1 MKEEGEKKK
10 KKNSREGATAPRG
23 GGGVRL
29 GGGRGAGARGERRAG
44 GMAAARV
51 EVLAPG
57 SRGDF
62 LPALGLAIGLR
73 ARGAEVRL
81 GCHEGFV
88 AEARAAGVLAR
99 ALSGADPVA
108 ARGAPGASGRAAED
122 QWLRTLREYRDGL
135 EWAGPNGLVVF
146 NFFSSP
152 IVHLL
157 EGDRSGVR
165 AVALLQQPIIP
176 SPLAPHFLFADP
188 KMRRTLEAM
197 VAATRR
203 NVVGGHAPAGEAGL
217 NLASYPTAE
226 AILWYPFQRVLR
238 GWRTE
243 LGLPEAP
250 GGGHFQLL
258 REQLR
263 VPIVYTFSKELL
275 PPGGSTPRGQGS
287 GTPPIWH
294 CGSCE
299 PPQDPSWSPTPE
311 LGAFLAHAEDG
322 GWRQSVAY
330 LGLGS
335 SALALKRPENALE
348 VLRGLVKQGM
358 RVLVCERLLEACR
371 RTCPGPLP
379 GRLGEVLAVGN
390 IPHVWLFRRL
400 DLVVHHGGGGTFAA
414 ACAAGVPQV
423 MAPVEFDQS
432 FWAARG
438 RALGVAPAPLDVA
451 AEGPLPAQA
460 VSTVLGEALAPWR
473 LDRARK
479 LAGRMR
485 REPESS
491 AWTAADRVLAVL
503 AGAGELSP

>member
-1 MKEEGEKKK
+1 
-10 KKNSREGATAPRG
+10 
-23 GGGVRL
+23 
-29 GGGRGAGARGERRAG
+29 
-44 GMAAARV
+44 MAAARV

-81 GCHEGFV
+81 GCHQGFV
-88 AEARAAGVLAR
+88 AEARGAGVLAR

-108 ARGAPGASGRAAED
+108 ARGAPGATGRAAEEL
-122 QWLRTLREYRDGL
+122 WLRTLREYREGL
-135 EWAGPNGLVVF
+135 EWAGSNGSNGLVVF

-176 SPLAPHFLFADP
+176 SPLTPHFLFADP

-197 VAATRR
+197 VAAAAQRKS
-203 NVVGGHAPAGEAGL
+203 VVGGPAPAGEASL

-226 AILWYPFQRVLR
+226 AILWFPFQRVLR
-238 GWRTE
+238 GWRKE

-275 PPGGSTPRGQGS
+275 PPGGSAPSARGS
-287 GTPPIWH
+287 GPPPVWH

-299 PPQDPSWSPTPE
+299 PPQEPFWSPTPE
-311 LGAFLAHAEDG
+311 LDAFLAHAEDG

-335 SALALKRPENALE
+335 SALALKRPENALV
-348 VLRGLVKQGM
+348 VLRVLVKQGM

-379 GRLGEVLAVGN
+379 GRCGEVLAVGN
-390 IPHVWLFRRL
+390 TPHAWLFRRL

-438 RALGVAPAPLDVA
+438 RALGVAPEPLDVA
-451 AEGPLPAQA
+451 AEGPLPDQA
-460 VSTVLGEALAPWR
+460 VSTVVGEALAPWR

-491 AWTAADRVLAVL
+491 AWAAADRILAVL
-503 AGAGELSP
+503 EGAGEPSP